1 VSVKPPYKSMNPA
14 YPSAIVYPSSS
25 LLRPYYS
32 QITLTSSGARKM
44 QTSLQAKAF
53 LQNHCLEAENPLSS
67 HKQIQQQLIVL
78 WQTGSETE
86 RAIAEICLRCY
97 ISHQIVQVCIELASR
112 FGLRG
117 GFQLSDLLPLVLD
130 DVPIEWN
137 PNAPPQPPAEPDS
150 LVYRAFAYD
159 ILGSFDPSR
168 NTGLSTWTKRKVLYH
183 RELNAFL
190 QERGIYL
197 ISDWALLNS
206 ATTGQIRRTLASRYA
221 LTEAEIQQA
230 CQLLDSYHAI
240 YSEQL
245 RQVRLQG
252 YRGKCPAPTTQQLQD
267 IAQHLQKT
275 TGQRSFPLQIMGQ
288 LSNLAQKLR
297 QRQPSTE
304 PLESVDVPA
313 AAPDEAEQNQAAF
326 LQDYRKELVAV
337 LDRAIAQVI
346 CDRLQALQSQRGQR
360 DRQFLKALHLFY
372 AQGRSMGEIA
382 PLVGM
387 GGQPQVSRLLK
398 LGELRVHV
406 CQQIRERLKIQLYNL
421 VLEYAQEG
429 SANVLSSQLDS
440 VLDAEI
446 DRLMTTDCAEAST
459 ANRISQGL
467 LAQRFRCYL
476 EQTMTA
482 EFAA

>member
-1 VSVKPPYKSMNPA
+1 MNPA
-14 YPSAIVYPSSS
+14 YPSVMVYPSSS

-32 QITLTSSGARKM
+32 QITLTASGARKM
-44 QTSLQAKAF
+44 QTDLQAKAF
-53 LQNHCLEAENPLSS
+53 LQNHCLDAANPLSS
-67 HKQIQQQLIVL
+67 HKQIQQRLISL
-78 WQTGSETE
+78 WQAGSNTE

-137 PNAPPQPPAEPDS
+137 PNMPPQPPSMPG
-150 LVYRAFAYD
+150 LPVYRAFAYD

-168 NTGLSTWTKRKVLYH
+168 NTCLSTWTKRKVLYH

-230 CQLLDSYHAI
+230 CLLLESYHAV

-245 RQVRLQG
+245 RQVRSQG
-252 YRGKCPAPTTQQLQD
+252 YRGKCPVPTAQQLQE

-275 TGQRSFPLQIMGQ
+275 TGQRSFPLQIMAQ
-288 LSNLAQKLR
+288 LSSLAQKLR

-313 AAPDEAEQNQAAF
+313 AAPDEAEQNQTAF

-346 CDRLQALQSQRGQR
+346 CDRLQALQNQRGQR

-398 LGELRVHV
+398 LGELRIHV
-406 CQQIRERLKIQLYNL
+406 CQQIRERLKIRLHNL
-421 VLEYAQEG
+421 VMEYAQEG
-429 SANVLSSQLDS
+429 NMNVLNSQLDS

-467 LAQRFRCYL
+467 LAQRFRRYL
-476 EQTMTA
+476 EQIMTA
-482 EFAA
+482 ELAA